1 MAWLVSAYRN
11 GTSTWRFLPA
21 TSTKSVHFPS
31 DRVEPGVNFRTCKWK
46 RMVGNWFS
54 FKVARKSLFINA
66 LPQSMD
72 ETSTS
77 MGAPENATQAGF
89 S

>member
-1 MAWLVSAYRN
+1 
-11 GTSTWRFLPA
+11 
-21 TSTKSVHFPS
+21 
-31 DRVEPGVNFRTCKWK
+31 
-46 RMVGNWFS
+46 MVGNWFS
-54 FKVARKSLFINA
+54 FRVVRKSLFINA